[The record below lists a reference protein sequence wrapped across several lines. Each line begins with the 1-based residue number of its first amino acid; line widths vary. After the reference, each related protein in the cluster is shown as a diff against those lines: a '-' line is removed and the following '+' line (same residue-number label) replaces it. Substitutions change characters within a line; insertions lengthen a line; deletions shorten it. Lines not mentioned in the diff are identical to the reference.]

1 MHFLVKVIVSALI
14 IGVITEVAKH
24 YSTIGGFIA
33 ALPLVSLL
41 SLFWISFE
49 GGNKQELSQFALG
62 VLYGFPASALLLF
75 IVYIGLKNSFT
86 LSTSVLLGIGVWCIV
101 FCLSKIISSLGGINI
116 HKFVEIMG
124 QNIEVHI
131 KDQL

>member
-1 MHFLVKVIVSALI
+1 M
-14 IGVITEVAKH
+14 
-24 YSTIGGFIA
+24 
-33 ALPLVSLL
+33 SLL

-101 FCLSKIISSLGGINI
+101 FACQKL
-116 HKFVEIMG
+116 F
-124 QNIEVHI
+124 QA
-131 KDQL
+131 